1 MMNSS
6 LNESNRYKN
15 VWLWYLLLMIGTLV
29 LLFYPTMVAKAD
41 VQKPLTLDTTIL
53 NKEDLPSDVPI
64 EKTLENITKQNNRT
78 VETGI
83 LESQNDDRSL
93 RGTTV
98 VGANIIRMSGTTCQL
113 YISWAG
119 TDSIGTWRANNIKA
133 TNLNLISPVTYLN
146 INNYSR
152 ETTASPVGTCYV
164 GIMSIPTG
172 ETKAKV
178 SATNLQAYYLSYG
191 WRSGIINNGTVVIN

>member
-1 MMNSS
+1 MNNS

-29 LLFYPTMVAKAD
+29 LLFYPTMIAKAD
-41 VQKPLTLDTTIL
+41 VQEFLTLDTTIL

-64 EKTLENITKQNNRT
+64 EKTLENITKQNSRT

-119 TDSIGTWRANNIKA
+119 TDSINIWRANNIKA
-133 TNLNLISPVTYLN
+133 TNLNLIGPVTYLN
-146 INNYSR
+146 MNNYYKN
-152 ETTASPVGTCYV
+152 TTASPVGTSYV
-164 GIMSIPTG
+164 GTMSIPTG
-172 ETKAKV
+172 EIKAKV